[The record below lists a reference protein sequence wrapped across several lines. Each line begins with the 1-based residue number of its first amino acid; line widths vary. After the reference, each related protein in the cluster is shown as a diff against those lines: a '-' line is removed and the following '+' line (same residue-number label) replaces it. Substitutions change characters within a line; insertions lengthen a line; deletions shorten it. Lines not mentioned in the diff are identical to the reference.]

1 MATQNC
7 SEHNPQY
14 TPFVGEASAGTKG
27 GKERDE
33 RRL

>member
-1 MATQNC
+1 MVNQNC

-14 TPFVGEASAGTKG
+14 TPFVGEASAGAKG
-27 GKERDE
+27 RKEHDE